1 MKKCTLVLI
10 VMLGGLGC
18 ATITAPV
25 DDWQRLAND
34 LRQSR
39 YSYGVSLRIREELY
53 YANHQGYSWERLRTD
68 PIEIEECIERIRRRD
83 QRQAIA
89 ALQRLRSG
97 NPEIDDC
104 FTVTGA
110 VVSKVIM
117 YDGLNTSEEEI
128 RILCPEFNMIID
140 EDGRE

>member
-1 MKKCTLVLI
+1 MKKCTLALI
-10 VMLGGLGC
+10 VMVGCLGC

-34 LRQSR
+34 LRQGR

-53 YANHQGYSWERLRTD
+53 YANRQGYSWERLGTD
-68 PIEIEECIERIRRRD
+68 PLEVEESIEYIRRRD

-97 NPEIDDC
+97 NPDVNDC

-117 YDGLNTSEEEI
+117 YDGLNTSEEEL
-128 RILCPEFNMIID
+128 RILCPEFHAIID